1 MPLRGTAASLLS
13 RSLPVLFISQVAMV
27 SPAQSTAATH
37 LVLLRNS
44 TLLPNGTNFHGKR
57 TVLMFKEEYHIPWV
71 CFSCAIMLANI
82 LVLCVF
88 KSDKNLLKRTPA
100 NHLLLS
106 LAFND
111 LMTGLVSLL
120 QVLPYFEQ
128 EAFKPIWSTYP
139 FALDLSITFLSLGS
153 VIHLCLLAAERY
165 LSIFYA
171 LQFKGLVTTRRVRY
185 CILSTWAA
193 SCTIA
198 LAPITWMWRW
208 LQGAKD
214 HATTLKA
221 FKINAYY
228 SAFVTLAFALLP
240 LVLLAIAYIRM
251 FLMCRIL
258 IREAPDN
265 LLARRKTVNKE
276 LKILF
281 MYFIMYLV
289 FLVLCI
295 PFFGIRLA
303 VDIKA
308 MFGMKVELKLPSQ
321 LLETFVLTRYLASG
335 FNPFIYTIYKQDFRR
350 TIQSYTL
357 VSRAFSSF
365 HGCSQVQSGDGNET
379 CTKEVFH
386 SFGNHLSTLKKT
398 SSEIGLVDVSTNL
411 LTNAKDSNHVVNGS
425 NRLHVHQ
432 QSRF

>member
-1 MPLRGTAASLLS
+1 M
-13 RSLPVLFISQVAMV
+13 
-27 SPAQSTAATH
+27 
-37 LVLLRNS
+37 
-44 TLLPNGTNFHGKR
+44 
-57 TVLMFKEEYHIPWV
+57 MFKEEYHIPWL
-71 CFSCAIMLANI
+71 CFACAIMLANI

-111 LMTGLVSLL
+111 LMTGLLSLL

-128 EAFKPIWSTYP
+128 KAFSPIWSNFA
-139 FALDLSITFLSLGS
+139 FALDLSITLLSLGS

-185 CILSTWAA
+185 CILSTWAV
-193 SCTIA
+193 SCAIA
-198 LAPITWMWRW
+198 LAPITWMWPW
-208 LQGAKD
+208 LQGSKD
-214 HATTLKA
+214 RATTLKV
-221 FKINAYY
+221 FKVNTYY
-228 SAFVTLAFALLP
+228 SAVVTAAFALLP
-240 LVLLAIAYIRM
+240 LVLLAVAYIRM

-265 LLARRKTVNKE
+265 LLVRKKTVNKE

-289 FLVLCI
+289 FIVLCV
-295 PFFGIRLA
+295 PFFSVRLA
-303 VDIKA
+303 IDIHTMLA
-308 MFGMKVELKLPSQ
+308 MKGQLKLPSQ

-335 FNPFIYTIYKQDFRR
+335 LNPFIYTIYKQDFRR
-350 TIQSYTL
+350 TIQSYAL
-357 VSRAFSSF
+357 VNRAFSSF
-365 HGCSQVQSGDGNET
+365 HSCSHVQNGDGNET

-411 LTNAKDSNHVVNGS
+411 LTNAKDSNHVGNGS

-432 QSRF
+432 QSRV